1 VSKAV
6 LDLAGDDVVR
16 LVDELA
22 HRQLIRTLATQGH
35 VSDVSPHV
43 IAYEASSASGSSGA
57 PVFNQDGMVIGVNQ
71 AMLQRVSGVHVALPI
86 HFVNELLG
94 QLAQSDSA
102 RH

>member
-1 VSKAV
+1 
-6 LDLAGDDVVR
+6 
-16 LVDELA
+16 
-22 HRQLIRTLATQGH
+22 
-35 VSDVSPHV
+35 
-43 IAYEASSASGSSGA
+43 
-57 PVFNQDGMVIGVNQ
+57 MVIGVNQ